1 MNTNQQ
7 RVAIAAI
14 VGAGLALAL
23 LILFVKPRAQEA
35 EPHAE
40 EAAHAGAV
48 RLTPA
53 QIDTSGIVVLTAAPG
68 TIHTAI
74 TLPGEI
80 RFNADR
86 TAAVVPRLAG
96 AVQAVRA
103 DIGQAVK
110 RGQVLALIASTDL
123 ADQRSAALTAE
134 RRLAVARTTFARE
147 QTLWQE
153 KISAEQDFIEA
164 RQAMQEADIAHNN
177 ARQKLRALGASPPGT
192 DGLDS
197 YALRAPFDGVIV
209 EKHVTPGQSVETDS
223 ALFTVSD
230 LATVWAEAAVPA
242 SALDAVRAGEK
253 VTVTATAT
261 ATAPGATV
269 AGKVAY
275 VGALLRS
282 QTRTASARIVLPNPD
297 LAWRPGM
304 FVNVSVEAA
313 ASARAVPVAVEASA
327 IQTIAGKPTV
337 FVRTADGFAVRPV
350 TLGRADAQR
359 VEVVQGLQAGEAYA
373 AAGSFVLKAELGKAS
388 EGGH

>member
-23 LILFVKPRAQEA
+23 LILFVKPEAQEA
-35 EPHAE
+35 EPHVE
-40 EAAHAGAV
+40 EAAHTGAL

-53 QIDTSGIVVLTAAPG
+53 QITTSDIVVLTAAPG

-103 DIGQAVK
+103 DIGQAVR
-110 RGQVLALIASTDL
+110 RGQVLALIASPDL
-123 ADQRSAALTAE
+123 ADQRSAALIAE
-134 RRLAVARTTFARE
+134 RRLAVARTTFIRE

-153 KISAEQDFIEA
+153 HISAEQDFIEA
-164 RQAMQEADIAHNN
+164 RQAMQEAEVAHNN
-177 ARQKLRALGASPPGT
+177 ARQKLRALGASPAGT
-192 DGLDS
+192 DHLDS

-209 EKHVTPGQSVETDS
+209 EKHVTPGQSVKTDS

-242 SALDAVRAGEK
+242 SALDAVRAGER
-253 VTVTATAT
+253 VTITATAS
-261 ATAPGATV
+261 GATV
-269 AGKVAY
+269 TGSVAY
-275 VGALLRS
+275 VGALLGS

-297 LAWRPGM
+297 QAWRPGM

-337 FVRTADGFAVRPV
+337 FVRTADGFAARAVA
-350 TLGRADAQR
+350 LGRADARR
-359 VEVVQGLQAGEAYA
+359 VEVLQGLNAGEAYA